1 MVVNLLH
8 KGKIG
13 LAPMEGVIDALTRD
27 LLTRQAG
34 FDWTVT
40 EFVRVVD
47 TRLPPRVFYK
57 HCPELTERPVAT
69 PNGVPVHLQLLGS
82 DPRALAENARQAL
95 ALGAISVDL
104 NFGCPAKLVNRHDGG
119 ASLLRQPDRVY
130 QAVKAV
136 AEALD
141 GAIPVTAKIRLGFAN
156 RRLAV
161 ACAQATE
168 AGGAARLVV
177 HGRTRDEGYRPPAH
191 WEWIG
196 KVRHH
201 VSIPVV
207 ANGDIWTLEDYW
219 KARTL
224 SGCCDVMLGRS
235 ALADPWLAP
244 RIRYWQQTGER
255 LAETTWEMR
264 ASVLQEYAALQR
276 QHLPDRVV
284 VSLVKQ
290 WLAQMRQGN
299 AEADQHFQRLKRLT
313 DLEALLGSLTTPS
326 ASLLAAYEPA

>member
-1 MVVNLLH
+1 
-8 KGKIG
+8 I
-13 LAPMEGVIDALTRD
+13 
-27 LLTRQAG
+27 
-34 FDWTVT
+34 
-40 EFVRVVD
+40 
-47 TRLPPRVFYK
+47 
-57 HCPELTERPVAT
+57 
-69 PNGVPVHLQLLGS
+69 PVHLQLLGS
-82 DPRALAENARQAL
+82 DPRALAANARQAL
-95 ALGAISVDL
+95 HLGAVSVDL

-119 ASLLRQPDRVY
+119 AALLRQPERVY

-136 AEALD
+136 ADALD
-141 GAIPVTAKIRLGFAN
+141 GEIPVTAKIRLGFSN

-168 AGGAARLVV
+168 AGGATHLVV
-177 HGRTRDEGYRPPAH
+177 HARTRDEGYRPPAH
-191 WEWIG
+191 WDWIG
-196 KVRHH
+196 KIRRH

-224 SGCCDVMLGRS
+224 SGCDDVMLGRS

-244 RIRYWQQTGER
+244 RIRHWQTTGER
-255 LAETTWEMR
+255 LPESSWAMR

-290 WLAQMRQGN
+290 WLAQMRQGSN
-299 AEADQHFQRLKRLT
+299 EANQNFQRVKRLT
-313 DLEALLGSLTTPS
+313 DLDHLLDSLVVD
-326 ASLLAAYEPA
+326 A

>member
-69 PNGVPVHLQLLGS
+69 PSGVPVHLQLLGS

-141 GAIPVTAKIRLGFAN
+141 GEIPVTAKIRLGFAN

-177 HGRTRDEGYRPPAH
+177 HGRTRNEGYRPPAH

-244 RIRYWQQTGER
+244 RIRHWQQTGER

-313 DLEALLGSLTTPS
+313 DLDALLGSLTPS
-326 ASLLAAYEPA
+326 ASALAAYEPA